1 MGERKKSEASS
12 ILKQAL
18 AVNRKPFPWLK
29 AFSAGLAASL
39 PVIIGLLFGHLEYG
53 LIAGLG
59 GFTYLYVFNI
69 PYAQRAKK
77 LFFVVLGMTFVTVL
91 GTITAPYPLAVAI
104 LMGVIGATALFIF
117 GALRIA
123 GPTAIFFVLV
133 FAMTSGMTVDPELA
147 LIRAGLVFVGGSL
160 SWVIAMIGWFFNPHG
175 PEENVIK
182 RVYLELAVFID
193 SVGTG
198 TFDESRH
205 SMMSVLN
212 DSDETLTVGF
222 ISWWETD
229 LFKRLYLLNQQ
240 ANTIFTYI
248 LNHFLD
254 TREKLPPELGQMV
267 RELAHSF
274 NRKETDAAYK
284 RILQPSELDEEVSQL
299 FSMVYDAD
307 ALMNEPVTKIN
318 QSIQISKLSA
328 KTRFGGAFDKN
339 SIVFITALRFG
350 FITIIAAIIAF
361 ELDLARSYWVPLSCV
376 AVMSGATIVS
386 THHRA
391 IQRGIGT
398 VIGILIASLILALEP
413 SGYIIAIFVLILT
426 FITELFIVKNYGL
439 AALFFTPNALL
450 MAESTSEGSFSFAYF
465 ASARIIDVIIGS
477 MIGLIGVW
485 LVGRKSAS
493 SRIPH
498 LITKTIRSQ
507 AQLLLVL
514 FSELGDGF
522 SASKSEELKKM
533 RINIMN
539 LKTLYNTASG
549 EIPVN
554 REALDYYW
562 TVIFSIEHL
571 GFLLE
576 DCSKME
582 KRPILSDTTLSQLLY
597 ACEMMANA
605 PNQVRP
611 QSIKNIPEIEGFP
624 SIQRELSNLQKALI
638 SKI

>member
-18 AVNRKPFPWLK
+18 AVNKKPFPWLK

-39 PVIIGLLFGHLEYG
+39 PVIIGLLLGHLEYG

-77 LFFVVLGMTFVTVL
+77 LFFVVFGMTFVTVL

-104 LMGVIGATALFIF
+104 LMGVIGAAALFIF

-123 GPTAIFFVLV
+123 GPSAIFFVLV

-160 SWVIAMIGWFFNPHG
+160 SWVIAMIGWFFNPYG
-175 PEENVIK
+175 PEEDVIK

-193 SVGTG
+193 SVGTD

-240 ANTIFTYI
+240 AYKIFTYI

-274 NRKETDAAYK
+274 NWKETEAAYK

-299 FSMVYDAD
+299 FSMIYDAN
-307 ALMNEPVTKIN
+307 ALLNEPVTRIN

-339 SIVFITALRFG
+339 SIVFISALRFG

-376 AVMSGATIVS
+376 AVMSGATVVS

-450 MAESTSEGSFSFAYF
+450 MAESTSEGSFSFTYF
-465 ASARIIDVIIGS
+465 ASARIIDVLIGT
-477 MIGLIGVW
+477 MVGLIGVW

-514 FSELGDGF
+514 FSVLGDGF

-533 RINIMN
+533 RINIVN

-605 PNQVRP
+605 PNVVRP
-611 QSIKNIPEIEGFP
+611 QSIKKIPKIEGFP
-624 SIQRELSNLQKALI
+624 SIQRELANLQKALN